1 MGNSPLGA
9 FHGFVPEDC
18 SAVIVGKEASATGEV
33 LFGHN
38 EDDSGNNVMVQH
50 LVPRATHQPG
60 KLVELEPE
68 CAKIPQV
75 GQTWAY
81 LWSETRADWKASFS
95 DTFINER
102 GVAIA
107 SDNCSPSREDM
118 PEITNGGIGYGLG
131 HIIAQRARTA
141 REGVE
146 IAAELIEK
154 YGYTASGRAY
164 LIVDKGEGWVLQ
176 VVQGKHYVAKR
187 VPDDHVLFIPNWYTI
202 YRVDLSDK
210 ANYIASEDIII
221 YAISRGWYTPERPG
235 DYSDFSFALAYQDP
249 EKNQDGNMVR
259 HKNALRLILKREP
272 ADIRAFSVKP
282 QEKLGVDDVKA
293 ILRTH
298 YEGTDDDLSN
308 GYVVN
313 PHRTGK
319 RTICTSTT
327 LESFVVQFREQ
338 AELTCI
344 WRALLNPC
352 TSPYVPWY
360 LGITKVP
367 AGYTWMSPEEALASH
382 FSVPQ
387 SDLSY
392 RPGRAWWAFRNVQD
406 LADAAYAEVFPEIR
420 EARDALEKTWAEQQ
434 IQFERQVY
442 GVFKEDPEKARAMLT
457 DYTQAQAV
465 RAWRTWWALF
475 QRLMQKGCR
484 SL

>member
-1 MGNSPLGA
+1 MP
-9 FHGFVPEDC
+9 
-18 SAVIVGKEASATGEV
+18 K
-33 LFGHN
+33 
-38 EDDSGNNVMVQH
+38 
-50 LVPRATHQPG
+50 
-60 KLVELEPE
+60 
-68 CAKIPQV
+68 
-75 GQTWAY
+75 GQDRQG
-81 LWSETRADWKASFS
+81 S
-95 DTFINER
+95 
-102 GVAIA
+102 
-107 SDNCSPSREDM
+107 
-118 PEITNGGIGYGLG
+118 
-131 HIIAQRARTA
+131 
-141 REGVE
+141 VE
-146 IAAELIEK
+146 IAASSRNTVTLPL
-154 YGYTASGRAY
+154 GAY

-367 AGYTWMSPEEALASH
+367 AGYTWMSPKKPTTISASPSPTCH
-382 FSVPQ
+382 TARPCMVGFSGT
-387 SDLSY
+387 SGSC
-392 RPGRAWWAFRNVQD
+392 RCC
-406 LADAAYAEVFPEIR
+406 IR
-420 EARDALEKTWAEQQ
+420 
-434 IQFERQVY
+434 
-442 GVFKEDPEKARAMLT
+442 
-457 DYTQAQAV
+457 
-465 RAWRTWWALF
+465 
-475 QRLMQKGCR
+475 
-484 SL
+484 